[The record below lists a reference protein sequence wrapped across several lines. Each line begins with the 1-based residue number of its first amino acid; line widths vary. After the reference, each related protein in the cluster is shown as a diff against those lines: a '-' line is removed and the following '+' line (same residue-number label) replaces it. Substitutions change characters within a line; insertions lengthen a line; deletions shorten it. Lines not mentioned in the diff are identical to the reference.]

1 MASVCIDRVIMKPL
15 SDLSCQK
22 DTKKFKKESIL
33 DLSKHIDQSLSLKF
47 QGGRQATGVL
57 KGYDQL
63 MNLVMDNVIE
73 ILPDAQQRQLGLVVF
88 RGPSI
93 TVLNPSQG
101 HEQISNP
108 FV

>member
-1 MASVCIDRVIMKPL
+1 MASKD
-15 SDLSCQK
+15 QK
-22 DTKKFKKESIL
+22 KYKKESIL
-33 DLSKHIDQSLSLKF
+33 DLSKHVDTSLSLQF
-47 QGGRQATGVL
+47 QGGRQATGIL

-63 MNLVMDNVIE
+63 MNLVMDDVVE
-73 ILPDAQQRQLGLVVF
+73 VLPDSKRRLGLVVF

-93 TVLNPSQG
+93 TVLNPTQG